1 MLTLV
6 MNKDENKLLKKII
19 YKNVWIIII
28 KFEMKIKKF
37 KKKELILNLSN
48 VKKIALFRFEI

>member
-1 MLTLV
+1 

-28 KFEMKIKKF
+28 KFEMKIKNLKVN
-37 KKKELILNLSN
+37 LNLAKC
-48 VKKIALFRFEI
+48 KKNCPVQVWNLEKILVW

>member
-37 KKKELILNLSN
+37 KKKINFKF
-48 VKKIALFRFEI
+48 VKCKKKIALFRFEI